1 MNHRIFLL
9 LLLCVGMVSCRRA
22 AEKAREGIRI
32 EAVEAAEMHGM
43 TGLDLV
49 LRVRNDTGYKLR
61 IDKVGF
67 DVYFAS
73 SRVVGVRLRNPVVIP
88 RHTVDSH
95 ATQWRVQVSDPLA
108 LYALL
113 RRVRQNEPADL
124 SVSFVV
130 EGRGGPKRVNISRE
144 RMPLSEFLNTFGI
157 DLQDLKNRFEP

>member
-32 EAVEAAEMHGM
+32 EAVEAVDVHGLA
-43 TGLDLV
+43 GLDLV
-49 LRVRNDTGYKLR
+49 LRVRNDTGYKLVMN
-61 IDKVGF
+61 KVQL
-67 DVYFAS
+67 DIHNAS
-73 SRVVGVRLRNPVVIP
+73 SRIVGVTLREPVRIG
-88 RHTVDSH
+88 RHTVGSH
-95 ATQWRVQVSDPLA
+95 AMQWRVHVSDPFA

-113 RRVRQNEPADL
+113 RRVRQNDLAGL
-124 SVSFVV
+124 SVSFSF

-144 RMPLSEFLNTFGI
+144 RVPLSEFLNTFGI